1 MAISLLSNLSYLGED
16 YNFSRD
22 AFATIADMKAFDA
35 DYLPPMYL
43 SYCEE
48 DGKVYL
54 YNDNNTED
62 AITGKWRV
70 FGEGGEGADEI
81 YVGDTQPTDPNIT
94 MWIDT
99 APDADNIFKYY
110 DGTEYKTITPITKL
124 ELLADVELTDLT
136 DGQFIK
142 WDETEGKWVNTE
154 VEPSI
159 AVSDTEPTD
168 ENIKLWLDISEAY
181 DPDYF
186 AKDDVVSISPLQ
198 PTTDS
203 NKVWIDVT
211 SAKGVLKYKYGDTY
225 KAIGGV
231 SKLSELTDVD
241 LTSITNNSVIKWNG
255 TKWIATTIADE
266 IIDDTTSAK
275 NKVYSS
281 SKVDE
286 IIDGLTLKVD
296 EKPTYASATGVI
308 TYKVGGVTNTT
319 TNTNIKFYYTVGAN
333 NFVKKYETFF
343 LDGVEYTHLLTGTV
357 SGGGTAEDTTYTN
370 MSFDDIEN
378 VKQALDKLYA
388 KVYYVPLAFT
398 SFVMTPSTT
407 VYEKGC
413 DATANDRIVF
423 TWSYNKDGVTQ
434 KVSIKGVE
442 DTTAEANTTR
452 ILTLAR
458 NVTSDYEVK
467 ITASDGESTVTKT
480 VTILFQ
486 NKIYWG
492 SSAAVDN
499 YNSSFILALANKKF
513 ATSKAGNLSF
523 NVADDE
529 YGFLAMPSSF
539 GSPTCVINN
548 FETELEDLGTVSFTN
563 ASGYTENYKLYK
575 TTQDSL
581 GAFTATIK

>member
-62 AITGKWRV
+62 ATTGKWRV

-81 YVGDTQPTDPNIT
+81 YVGDTQPTD
-94 MWIDT
+94 
-99 APDADNIFKYY
+99 
-110 DGTEYKTITPITKL
+110 
-124 ELLADVELTDLT
+124 
-136 DGQFIK
+136 
-142 WDETEGKWVNTE
+142 
-154 VEPSI
+154 
-159 AVSDTEPTD
+159 

-186 AKDDVVSISPLQ
+186 AKDDIVSISPLQ

-203 NKVWIDVT
+203 NKVWIDIT

-225 KAIGGV
+225 KEIGGV

-241 LTSITNNSVIKWNG
+241 LTDI
-255 TKWIATTIADE
+255 E
-266 IIDDTTSAK
+266 
-275 NKVYSS
+275 
-281 SKVDE
+281 
-286 IIDGLTLKVD
+286 DGNTLKWSVD
-296 EKPTYASATGVI
+296 NNKWV
-308 TYKVGGVTNTT
+308 VGECST
-319 TNTNIKFYYTVGAN
+319 
-333 NFVKKYETFF
+333 
-343 LDGVEYTHLLTGTV
+343 
-357 SGGGTAEDTTYTN
+357 GGGTAEETTYENT
-370 MSFDDIEN
+370 SFDDIEN

-388 KVYYVPLAFT
+388 KVYYVPLEVATFT
-398 SFVMTPSTT
+398 ITPSTT
-407 VYEKGC
+407 IYEKGSSVSDVFVTCGFNKSITYMEVFENNVKLC
-413 DATANDRIVF
+413 DYDSGKTFKYRSPKISSQLEIKFVAT
-423 TWSYNKDGVTQ
+423 
-434 KVSIKGVE
+434 
-442 DTTAEANTTR
+442 
-452 ILTLAR
+452 
-458 NVTSDYEVK
+458 
-467 ITASDGESTVTKT
+467 DGESTVTKT

-523 NVADDE
+523 NVAENE

-548 FETELEDLGTVSFTN
+548 FETELEDLGTISFTN